1 MKRWIIMIS
10 LIFITILSACTSNDI
25 SPNDQFEMY
34 VNEWSEEEFANMYE
48 MLASDSKQQYASED
62 FVDRY
67 QKIYQDLGVSE
78 LTVEF
83 EPLTDKALRKAEKE
97 GSATIPFTVELQ
109 SIAGPISFN
118 YEATLVEEE
127 VDDDEAWFISW
138 DSGYIFP
145 ELKDGGNIAIQT
157 TQPSRGEILD
167 RNKMPLAL
175 NDTVREIGIVPG
187 ELGDNPDENKERVA
201 DLLNLSVEEIDNKL
215 NAGWVEPD
223 LFVPLT
229 TVLPSNTQLLEQLGM
244 IEGVKGNEVTG
255 RVYPLGEI
263 TAHLTG
269 YVGQI
274 TAEEFEEA
282 DPGKY
287 TANDVIGKRGL
298 ESLFEEQLRG
308 EAGAKIYI
316 RKEDEDDIILAEKE
330 VKNGE
335 NIQLTIDVNIQE
347 KIYESYNGDA
357 GTAAA
362 INPKTGETLALIS
375 SPGYDPNELLYSTDA
390 NKWSRL
396 EDDPKTPLI
405 NRFNATYAPGS
416 VIKPVTAA
424 VGLSNGTIKPDEGL
438 NINGLT
444 WSNGEGWGDYKVRR
458 VSEGSGPVDLADAM
472 IRSDNIYFAMQAVDM
487 GSEAYIEGLKQFG
500 LGEEL
505 PYAYPVTIST
515 ISSDGKLDNEVL
527 LANTS
532 YGQGEIQFSSLH
544 MALTYTPFLNEG
556 HLLKPTLLLEEES
569 GQIWRENIISEEQ
582 AELMQEILRDVVTDG
597 TAKNAR
603 EADFPI
609 SGKTGTAELK
619 LSSDSSGAENGWFVG
634 YPTDDQ
640 DILIAMMVENTES
653 KGGSSYTV
661 DKVTNALMEIK
672 K

>member
-1 MKRWIIMIS
+1 MIS

>member
-1 MKRWIIMIS
+1 MIS

-67 QKIYQDLGVSE
+67 QKIYQDLGISE

-500 LGEEL
+500 LDEEL

>member
-1 MKRWIIMIS
+1 MIS

-67 QKIYQDLGVSE
+67 QKIYQDLGISE

-500 LGEEL
+500 LDEEL

-640 DILIAMMVENTES
+640 NILIAMMVENTES